1 MSYQVHLLSLLV
13 WLFSAVAPTPAV
25 AEPKQTGVAASNYA
39 LKANDEIEIRVFRNS
54 ELDGTRRI
62 SKDGTI
68 NFPLL
73 GIVNV
78 AGKTTYEAA
87 AHLAALLD
95 KDYLVRPQV
104 FVTVVSVTKRR
115 FNVLGQVATPG
126 AKDYPEDQELDIL
139 SAIAAAGGFTRL
151 ANQSNITV
159 RRQEEGRD
167 QNFKVDVKKLTKD
180 PTAKPF
186 IILPNDTIVV
196 EERFF

>member
-1 MSYQVHLLSLLV
+1 MRNVMLLAMLGWTLLLTTV
-13 WLFSAVAPTPAV
+13 VYGQ
-25 AEPKQTGVAASNYA
+25 EPRQAGVAASNYA
-39 LKANDEIEIRVFRNS
+39 LKANDEVEVRVFRNPD
-54 ELDGTRRI
+54 LDGTRRI

-73 GIVNV
+73 GIVQV
-78 AGKTTYEAA
+78 SGKTTYEAA

-126 AKDYPEDQELDIL
+126 TKDYPEDQELDIL

-159 RRQEEGRD
+159 RRQEEKL
-167 QNFKVDVKKLTKD
+167 KVDVKKLTKD

-186 IILPNDTIVV
+186 LILPNDTIVV